1 MNYLRL
7 FFISCFLTLGLCAL
21 INWFVDPYGMFWSP
35 LVEGVNTHKVEAGKR
50 ARTIKPERLATVNP
64 ELALIGNSRIE
75 MGIAAESPH
84 FANTSVYNAGIP
96 GIGLRKQYQLA
107 QEQIDSNPN
116 LKSLIISLDYL
127 DFLYPQR
134 SFAPENNPLNEETES
149 NWLATLREAVKTRF
163 ALLLSIDTL
172 ISSIKTLSL
181 QSAAQNRVTEHGTNI
196 ADGYLSIMQWEGIKP
211 LFRQKLKEINKRLS
225 NNTTQLDFGS
235 LASNPGLIRLNVLLE
250 KAQANNI
257 PVTLFISPYH
267 YSYLHAIKDNRH
279 WTAFNRWK
287 NALAELP
294 QIANGSV
301 TLWDFGI
308 INQQTAEAVPLEK
321 PKTLMLWY
329 WEPAHYRATLGEK
342 MLPVLLGEAT
352 TTSLAV
358 KLTPAIMTKHIN
370 EQNKALNTTKE
381 RNKKLMDKLGI

>member
-7 FFISCFLTLGLCAL
+7 FFISCFLTLGLCAA

-50 ARTIKPERLATVNP
+50 AQTIKPERLAAVNP

-107 QEQIDSNPN
+107 QEQIDNNPN

-134 SFAPENNPLNEETES
+134 SFSPENNPLNEETES
-149 NWLATLREAVKTRF
+149 NGLATLREAVKTRF

-181 QSAAQNRVTEHGTNI
+181 QNAAQNRVTEHGTNI

-225 NNTTQLDFGS
+225 NNTTQLDFGN
-235 LASNPGLIRLNVLLE
+235 LASNPGLIRLNALLK

-267 YSYLHAIKDNRH
+267 YSYLHAIKNNRH
-279 WTAFNRWK
+279 WLAFNRWK

-294 QIANGSV
+294 QVANGSV

-342 MLPVLLGEAT
+342 MLPVLLGEASAS
-352 TTSLAV
+352 SLAV
-358 KLTPAIMTKHIN
+358 KLTPAVMTKHIN
-370 EQNKALNTTKE
+370 EQNKALNATKE
-381 RNKKLMDKLGI
+381 RNQKLMDKLGM